1 MTLFHLKY
9 FECFLKIQLALK
21 RLSVTGLAA
30 PKHWNQF
37 LMKNKIYKPTTAVAI
52 TGYQPYFTKLVA
64 VSI

>member
-37 LMKNKIYKPTTAVAI
+37 LMKNKIYKPTHSSSYYGLSAI
-52 TGYQPYFTKLVA
+52 LH
-64 VSI
+64 